1 MLKYTINKFLDLRFE
16 DGKTN
21 IYVNNELFMH
31 CKYILLNLNL
41 DNFDYFSE
49 IDSIDDIVEKLDAS
63 FEVPGVKKND
73 VIPEMLFWAHCSN
86 LQAWYENN
94 YNTCLIHSNLAFPLL
109 KELTKAGDL
118 RARRIF
124 KEEVGKRLESKN
136 LNVIQFLLYNE
147 YLNYL
152 NKEELEVILE
162 QTRVNLSEIVF
173 NQLNVLMKS
182 IGTKYWKIKEL
193 IDILLFIDLKYN
205 ENMLL
210 CIFSKLN
217 KNLRL
222 DFARFLI
229 MHLNYKEFRNYKV
242 PYGKFF
248 LYFEKFLDLIYEN
261 FPEIKDL
268 LKIVNSGFLS
278 GALPMDEKLSYGAV
292 SYQSTV

>member
-1 MLKYTINKFLDLRFE
+1 MPKYTINKFLDLRFE

-21 IYVNNELFMH
+21 IYVNNQLFTH
-31 CKYILLNLNL
+31 CKYILLN
-41 DNFDYFSE
+41 
-49 IDSIDDIVEKLDAS
+49 IDRDTKFNSIDDFVEKLDGS
-63 FEVPGVKKND
+63 FEVPGVNKNN

-124 KEEVGKRLESKN
+124 KEEVAKRLESKN
-136 LNVIQFLLYNE
+136 LSVIQFLLYNE

-152 NKEELEVILE
+152 NKEELEIVLE
-162 QTRVNLSEIVF
+162 QTRINLSEIVI

-182 IGTKYWKIKEL
+182 IGTNYRKIKEL
-193 IDILLFIDLKYN
+193 IDILLFIDLRYN
-205 ENMLL
+205 ENLL
-210 CIFSKLN
+210 FCIFNKLN

-229 MHLNYKEFRNYKV
+229 MHLNYKEFRNYKI

-248 LYFEKFLDLIYEN
+248 VYFEKFLDFIYEN
-261 FPEIKDL
+261 YPEIKDL

-292 SYQSTV
+292 SYHSPV